1 VADAATY
8 VTEMLVGLACLA
20 LAVSMRRRPGP
31 ARAVQ
36 ILFAVAGLAAVVHAT
51 VGLVTR

>member
-20 LAVSMRRRPGP
+20 IAVAMRRRPGP
-31 ARAVQ
+31 VRALRIV
-36 ILFAVAGLAAVVHAT
+36 FAVAGFAAVLHAAAE
-51 VGLVTR
+51 LVAA